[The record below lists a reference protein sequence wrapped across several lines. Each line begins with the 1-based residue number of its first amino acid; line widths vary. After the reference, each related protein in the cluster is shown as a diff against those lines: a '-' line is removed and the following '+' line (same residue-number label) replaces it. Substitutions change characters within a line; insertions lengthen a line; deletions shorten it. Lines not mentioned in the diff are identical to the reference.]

1 MVVIRKGRRAAAQG
15 RRRAAACAPPL
26 LLLLLLG
33 ACAGRAVAADAA
45 PQGPHPYGRRAPG
58 APAINITG
66 RHDAAGAAPLSREA
80 LQELAGRW
88 RLTPQQAAD
97 IGRPEMAGR
106 MRMCVSAYTPFI
118 FCDRAKPQTTYSGY
132 LIESFRMLAQRVE
145 WLADFDD
152 WFFDCMSWTPMIA
165 DLGNPNGTCML
176 APSDIPPS
184 DAYFRTGA
192 TLSWVTTKE
201 GLRIM
206 TALTNNDRSLW
217 APLSVFSAPLWLLIF
232 FTSIC
237 VGFVLWAFDQ
247 RAQSLLAPPPREA
260 GTKRRGLRRR
270 LRALLANARRRA
282 GTLRKPAGKPA
293 ASAAFDVEGGGK
305 SVGGGSA
312 SGGSTGGASTDVPDA
327 SNGGGVPCEKAL
339 GAAGAAAGAAAR
351 PHRSKTLLRWLGV
364 RKGQEHAALEDLK
377 SSMIQSVLRLPD
389 IGDAPSVA
397 SFPARIVLFA
407 YGLLLLIIL
416 AIYTANSA
424 AQLTAALVSDIGSLE
439 DLRGVSVGVWDE
451 YAPKMASIGIAATPL
466 PWESTADEEHMFDLL
481 RSGSLKALIAP
492 SSLVAWTTASKCEFQ
507 GVGDEFAET
516 DFGVGYH
523 VGLSPALAANLDR
536 HIAEMIAEG
545 VLERLYDVNVKKQGG
560 SCDQDLRE
568 ANEMAQVTP
577 GQVAGL
583 WVLLGLSVALGGGVL
598 IVYAAQRHARRVGR
612 HAVKMLGAAAAAR
625 AGSRAGGGGGG
636 GGGSRD
642 SGGGGDATVG
652 DRSGGGGGGGDDAN
666 AAGGGI

>member
-1 MVVIRKGRRAAAQG
+1 
-15 RRRAAACAPPL
+15 
-26 LLLLLLG
+26 
-33 ACAGRAVAADAA
+33 
-45 PQGPHPYGRRAPG
+45 
-58 APAINITG
+58 
-66 RHDAAGAAPLSREA
+66 
-80 LQELAGRW
+80 
-88 RLTPQQAAD
+88 
-97 IGRPEMAGR
+97 MAGR
-106 MRMCVSAYTPFI
+106 MRMCVDACTPFV
-118 FCDRAKPQTTYSGY
+118 FCDPGEPQTTYSGY

-152 WFFDCMSWTPMIA
+152 WFFDCMTWTPMIA

-176 APSDIPPS
+176 APSDIPSS

-206 TALTNNDRSLW
+206 TAPTNNDRSLW

-247 RAQSLLAPPPREA
+247 RAQSLLAPPPYEA

-270 LRALLANARRRA
+270 LRALLAGARRPA
-282 GTLRKPAGKPA
+282 GTLRKPAGEPA
-293 ASAAFDVEGGGK
+293 AAAAFDVEGGGK
-305 SVGGGSA
+305 SVGGGGVS
-312 SGGSTGGASTDVPDA
+312 SGSTSGASTDAPDA
-327 SNGGGVPCEKAL
+327 SNGGGVPCEKAI
-339 GAAGAAAGAAAR
+339 GAAGAAAR
-351 PHRSKTLLRWLGV
+351 PQRSKTLLRWLGV

-424 AQLTAALVSDIGSLE
+424 AQLTAALVSDIRSLE

-451 YAPKMASIGIAATPL
+451 YAARMAALGIVATPL
-466 PWESTADEEHMFDLL
+466 PWEGTADEEHMLDLL

-492 SSLVAWTTASKCEFQ
+492 SSLVLWFTALKCEFQ

-516 DFGVGYH
+516 DYGIGYH

-560 SCDQDLRE
+560 SCKRDLRE
-568 ANEMAQVTP
+568 ASAMAQVTP

-598 IVYAAQRHARRVGR
+598 FVYAAQRHARRVGR

-625 AGSRAGGGGGG
+625 AASRAGGGGDVTVGGSSGGGGKGGGG
-636 GGGSRD
+636 GGGSD
-642 SGGGGDATVG
+642 S
-652 DRSGGGGGGGDDAN
+652 N
-666 AAGGGI
+666 AGGGI